1 MPKKL
6 LALLICSSLSISTA
20 HAADGLYLGVQA
32 GFMNN
37 SRSAFDD
44 SSNLGVILGYEFLN
58 VALGDIAIE
67 GGYTNT
73 VDKGSA
79 PGGDW
84 EIETLA
90 AYGVFRSAGPLYIK
104 AKAGVLRSDIKVL
117 SGSSE
122 STEFSA
128 GLGGGFSVGIAQFEV
143 EYTRIEEDVDFIS
156 LTVNL
161 MTPF

>member
-1 MPKKL
+1 MP
-6 LALLICSSLSISTA
+6 LLICCFGSVVSVSAL
-20 HAADGLYLGVQA
+20 HAADGLYVGVQA
-32 GFMNN
+32 GVMNHD
-37 SRSAFDD
+37 RSALDD
-44 SSNLGVILGYEFLN
+44 STNLGVTLGYEFLN

-73 VDKGSA
+73 TNKGNA
-79 PGGDW
+79 PGGEW

-90 AYGVFRSAGPLYIK
+90 AYGVFRTAGPLYIK
-104 AKAGVLRSDIKVL
+104 AKAGVLRSDIQVV
-117 SGSSE
+117 SGSSQ

-128 GLGGGFSVGIAQFEV
+128 GLGGGISVGIAQFEV